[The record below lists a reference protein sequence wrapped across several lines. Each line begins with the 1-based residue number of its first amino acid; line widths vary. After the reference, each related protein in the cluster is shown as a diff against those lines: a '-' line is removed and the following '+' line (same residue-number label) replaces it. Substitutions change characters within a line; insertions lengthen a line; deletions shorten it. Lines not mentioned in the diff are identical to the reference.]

1 MSQFSATTE
10 YGGSFVETNNEKLT
24 AEEIASIDH
33 VKVQHSK
40 DKEGKVLDKLCMAFY
55 MKNGKQRFMSLDRN
69 SKLQANDAVKPESI
83 NIKTLE
89 RDGDEIY
96 RVDGDAL

>member
-33 VKVQHSK
+33 VKVQYSK
-40 DKEGKVLDKLCMAFY
+40 DKEGNVLDKKCMAFY
-55 MKNGKQRFMSLDRN
+55 LKSGKQRFMSLDRN
-69 SKLQANDAVKPESI
+69 SKLQVNDGVKPETI

-89 RDGDEIY
+89 RDGDAIY